1 MPLSIV
7 AFYSDAQEQPA
18 RCDGFYQY
26 APLGGQILQWTHEGQ
41 GRWSRRE
48 IATVDWTGPDAF
60 DIKTN

>member
-1 MPLSIV
+1 MDLHTALLLSLACV
-7 AFYSDAQEQPA
+7 
-18 RCDGFYQY
+18 
-26 APLGGQILQWTHEGQ
+26 LGCSSSRPILQWTHEGQ